1 MMMLRHM
8 PHMAREPFPAEYT
21 QALFLGRRDF
31 KGLREMWW
39 WKASVIKPYM
49 SKGTKQR
56 ERRKIKEIARINVIC
71 LICDVSDEWARQ
83 EKLDEILD
91 YLRGV
96 GSSGKK
102 VEVRFGYWTNW
113 SRLCRSNSKHTCGA
127 FWRVYVLFLQAL
139 ENRLDEAGHEKMVN
153 MYSLHQFMFA
163 TVFVKL

>member
-1 MMMLRHM
+1 M
-8 PHMAREPFPAEYT
+8 
-21 QALFLGRRDF
+21 
-31 KGLREMWW
+31 
-39 WKASVIKPYM
+39 
-49 SKGTKQR
+49 
-56 ERRKIKEIARINVIC
+56 C

-102 VEVRFGYWTNW
+102 VEARFGSWANW

-139 ENRLDEAGHEKMVN
+139 ENRLDEAGHEKNGKYV
-153 MYSLHQFMFA
+153 QFTSVYVCNSFCK
-163 TVFVKL
+163 TLT